1 MKKIAGK
8 LWPVIIL
15 TGSMICIPLQA
26 HAEEGIDCSKNS
38 AKALNKAAQPYKEA
52 IQKAATRYDVK
63 QTLIKAVM
71 AGGSCFDQTKVSPT
85 GAIGLMQLTPATA
98 MRFGAFDM
106 SDQEANIDA
115 GTRYLRYLLDRYQG
129 SIAEVLAAYRADE
142 GWEWS
147 HETIHSNFQDVQE
160 PVSKT
165 LDILLKLANNKKA
178 NRQAKKELKTWEA
191 SAESYQ
197 QALLA
202 IPPTPAQKALAAWY
216 QSRLTKVHYART
228 PEARSCGGFSSK
240 SLDQKAAPYDA
251 IIKQAAKRYGVSP
264 GLVKSVIA
272 AESCYRE
279 MVVSPK
285 GASGLMQL
293 MPETAAELGVL
304 DIFDPEENINAGTR
318 YLSWLVKYYGGSIT
332 HAIAAYNAGAG
343 RIPQGAPV
351 TISFAETRGYI
362 NTVLTHLTK
371 LADSK
376 KSIQQA
382 QLLLA
387 DWKQAD
393 LEYQA
398 ALRGETL
405 AVAPEEAVPAEDAP
419 PTVQTEQP
427 EMVLAAWRNVKTAAP
442 AQAVPEAQANVQ
454 LIPASATT
462 QDIVQVKRIS
472 TVETTITPQAISAS
486 AQAPVA
492 MAVPTQAPT
501 AVPVEMPAPTQT
513 PPEDPVPLVEQQPV
527 PATGLL
533 DCRSMP
539 TALLAQTQQQG
550 SGRYAAFFY
559 PVQPG
564 ETLGSI
570 AQKLDVNL
578 QDIIQLSNLQP
589 GSLPKPGSLLR
600 VAECSRTLGN
610 PMP

>member
-1 MKKIAGK
+1 
-8 LWPVIIL
+8 
-15 TGSMICIPLQA
+15 MICIPLQG
-26 HAEEGIDCSKNS
+26 HAEEGVDCSKSS
-38 AKALNKAAQPYKEA
+38 AKALNKAAQPYKDA

-63 QTLIKAVM
+63 QSLIKAVM
-71 AGGSCFDQTKVSPT
+71 AGGSCFDQTKVSST

-106 SDQEANIDA
+106 SDQDANIDA
-115 GTRYLRYLLDRYQG
+115 GTRYLRYLMDRYQG

-142 GWEWS
+142 GWKGPK
-147 HETIHSNFQDVQE
+147 ETIHSNFVDIQE
-160 PVSKT
+160 PVATT

-178 NRQAKKELKTWEA
+178 NRQAKTLLKTWEE

-197 QALLA
+197 HALLA
-202 IPPTPAQKALAAWY
+202 LPPTPAQKALAAWY
-216 QSRLTKVHYART
+216 QSRLVKVHYART
-228 PEARSCGGFSSK
+228 PDARSCGGFSSK
-240 SLDQKAAPYDA
+240 TLNNKAAPYDA
-251 IIKQAAKRYGVSP
+251 IIKQAAKRHGVSP
-264 GLVKSVIA
+264 ALIKSVIA

-318 YLSWLVKYYGGSIT
+318 YLSWLIRYYGGSVT

-351 TISFAETRGYI
+351 TISFTETRGYI

-371 LADSK
+371 LESSK
-376 KSIQQA
+376 QSAQQA
-382 QLLLA
+382 QLMLA
-387 DWKQAD
+387 DWKQAE

-405 AVAPEEAVPAEDAP
+405 AVAPEETPAEATTPGKDAQ
-419 PTVQTEQP
+419 PTAQTEQQP
-427 EMVLAAWRNVKTAAP
+427 EVVLAAWRNAQAAAAAP
-442 AQAVPEAQANVQ
+442 TQAIPEAQAANVQ
-454 LIPASATT
+454 LIPASAA
-462 QDIVQVKRIS
+462 QDDIVRVKRIS
-472 TVETTITPQAISAS
+472 TAVANLPTAETPSTAQTPAAVQTAMAPPEQIPAESLPP
-486 AQAPVA
+486 AQAPVE
-492 MAVPTQAPT
+492 T
-501 AVPVEMPAPTQT
+501 AIPM
-513 PPEDPVPLVEQQPV
+513 VEQQPA
-527 PATGLL
+527 PTTGLL
-533 DCRSMP
+533 DCSTMP
-539 TALLAQTQQQG
+539 ASLLAQTQQQG

-578 QDIIQLSNLQP
+578 QDIIQLSSLQP
-589 GSLPKPGSLLR
+589 GSLPRPGSLLR
-600 VAECSRTLGN
+600 VAECSRTLDKTAH
-610 PMP
+610 